1 MDLVL
6 EEENDPIAAL
16 EGKKGQRAVEGGND
30 VGGPFDLTASSGG
43 LKCGFEN
50 GIEIGAIGT
59 KGGLSLEWKENSLVM
74 LKSFS
79 SFHIDVEVN
88 DNECGEGWRLTGFY
102 GNSDS
107 RSKNAF

>member
-6 EEENDPIAAL
+6 EEENDPIATL
-16 EGKKGQRAVEGGND
+16 EGKKRQRTVEGGND
-30 VGGPFDLTASSGG
+30 VGGPFDLTASSG
-43 LKCGFEN
+43 N
-50 GIEIGAIGT
+50 

-88 DNECGEGWRLTGFY
+88 DNKCGEGWRLTKFY

-107 RSKNAF
+107 RSKNAS